1 MRLSETQLRR
11 MIRQELLKEM
21 DGMEP
26 QQPQGKIYPGAIA
39 GGVGVAGALAG
50 INALLMHIQNS
61 DVGAEIAER
70 IRELSQI
77 IQAAME
83 E

>member
-1 MRLSETQLRR
+1 
-11 MIRQELLKEM
+11 
-21 DGMEP
+21 MEP